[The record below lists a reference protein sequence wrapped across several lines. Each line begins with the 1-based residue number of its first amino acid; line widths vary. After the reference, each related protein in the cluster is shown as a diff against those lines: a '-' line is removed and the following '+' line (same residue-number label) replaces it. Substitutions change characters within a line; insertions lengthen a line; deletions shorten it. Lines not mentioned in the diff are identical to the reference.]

1 MSQINQNYKI
11 AVVGLGYVGLP
22 LLIEFSK
29 KYTTLGFD
37 TSKNRVK
44 ELNGGIERTREIS
57 NSILEERLQDGLIIT
72 DNPES
77 LAKFNVYIITVPTP
91 VTESKEPNLDFLKQA
106 STTVANY
113 LKKDDIVIYESTVY
127 PGCTEEFCV
136 PILEENSKLKYNKD
150 FYCGYSPER
159 INPGDKKNTLTSIKK
174 VTSGSNKKTSVI
186 VDNLYKSIIDAGTHL
201 TSSIKI
207 AEATKAI
214 ENAQRDL
221 NISFMNELALIFDL
235 MDIDTN
241 EVIDAASTKWNF
253 LKFRPGIVGG
263 HCISVDPYYL
273 VHKAKTLGYEPEV
286 ILSGRRVNDKMGK
299 FIGEK
304 VLKLMEDN
312 AIEIK
317 NSHALI
323 LGITFKENMSDIR
336 NSKVIDIYNILNMN
350 GLKIDVYDPHAD
362 KEEVKSVFKIEMV
375 ENLQK
380 YDSII
385 IAVAHDEFKKLNF
398 KSLKKSDNSII
409 YDIKG
414 FLKKSEIN
422 GRL

>member
-1 MSQINQNYKI
+1 MDI
-11 AVVGLGYVGLP
+11 
-22 LLIEFSK
+22 
-29 KYTTLGFD
+29 
-37 TSKNRVK
+37 KNRVK

-221 NISFMNELALIFDL
+221 NISYMNELALIFDL

-241 EVIDAASTKWNF
+241 VVLDAASTKWNF

-385 IAVAHDEFKKLNF
+385 IGCA
-398 KSLKKSDNSII
+398 
-409 YDIKG
+409 
-414 FLKKSEIN
+414 
-422 GRL
+422 